1 MVKSFIRFYLIQYH
15 KNAFHDELF
24 LSVYSI
30 LQMELYFAIFV
41 KNDSQILALGY
52 LESVADKNGCTWKKN
67 QLIKKFSTR
76 KLNFELAKFTLSNYK
91 ILISTRKAAMQL
103 VNLSF

>member
-67 QLIKKFSTR
+67 QLIKKFQLANYI
-76 KLNFELAKFTLSNYK
+76 LNSLNLLYQIIKF
-91 ILISTRKAAMQL
+91 
-103 VNLSF
+103 